1 MKEMFCCCPANHSS
15 EVLGVGSVRSVCV
28 VTKLSN
34 QADLEEEE
42 DTREEVNATNPIE
55 SGSGKV
61 SFRKKVGYES

>member
-1 MKEMFCCCPANHSS
+1 M
-15 EVLGVGSVRSVCV
+15 RSVCV

-61 SFRKKVGYES
+61 SFRQKVG